1 MLKTVQ
7 TMEPHKV
14 PESKAL
20 AGADELELMGLVET
34 AKVVRESHTETPL
47 LLEELSYLSPASR
60 NASHLA
66 Q

>member
-1 MLKTVQ
+1 
-7 TMEPHKV
+7 MESHKV

-20 AGADELELMGLVET
+20 AGANELELMGLVKT

-47 LLEELSYLSPASR
+47 LLEELSYPSPTSR
-60 NASHLA
+60 NAPHLA